1 MAVYAWAGRTRQGN
15 RKKGILEAASESA
28 ATAHLRSQGIVPN
41 RIKEKAK
48 DLDDIFPFLQPRIKT
63 QDLVVFTRQFA
74 VMIDAGLPLVQCLQ
88 LLGDQMEN
96 KAFKNVCRDVR
107 TRVEQGSTFAE
118 ALARHPKVF
127 SALFVNLVAAGE
139 VGGILDTI
147 LNRLAAYLEKAEKL
161 ARQVKG
167 AMTYPV
173 VVLTIAVGVISLLL
187 VKVIPVFENMF
198 LDFGGQ
204 LPGPTQIVIDV
215 SDWMQA
221 YLVYC
226 LAGGA
231 LGVFGFL
238 EARKRSDRFCYQTDR
253 LFLALPVLGGLLK
266 KVAVARF
273 TRTLGTMIASGVPI
287 LEALDIVGRSAGN
300 RVIEREIQDARS
312 AIAEGRTIAEPL
324 QESTVFPGMVV
335 QMIAVGEE
343 TGSMETML
351 SKIADFYDDEVDT
364 AVTALT
370 SLLEPLMIVFL
381 GGACGGIMIAM
392 YLPIFKIAENI
403 N

>member
-1 MAVYAWAGRTRQGN
+1 MPVYAWTGRTRQGSS
-15 RKKGILEAASESA
+15 KKGVLEAVSEA
-28 ATAHLRSQGIVPN
+28 AVTAQLRAQGIVPK
-41 RIKEKAK
+41 RVKEKAK
-48 DLDDIFPFLQPRIKT
+48 DLEDIFPFLQPRIKT

-96 KAFKNVCRDVR
+96 KTFKNVCRDIQ
-107 TRVEQGSTFAE
+107 TQVEQGSTFAE
-118 ALARHPKVF
+118 ALARHPKAF

-173 VVLTIAVGVISLLL
+173 AVLVIAVGVISLLL
-187 VKVIPVFENMF
+187 VKVIPVFEKMF
-198 LDFGGQ
+198 ADFGGA
-204 LPGPTQIVIDV
+204 LPGPTQLVVDL
-215 SDWMQA
+215 SAWMQA
-221 YLVYC
+221 YLGVC

-231 LGVFGFL
+231 VALFGFL
-238 EARKRSDRFCYQTDR
+238 QARRRSERFRYQTDR
-253 LFLALPVLGGLLK
+253 LFLASPVFGPVLK

-300 RVIEREIQDARS
+300 MVIEEEIQTARS

-324 QESTVFPGMVV
+324 QDSKVFPGMVV

-364 AVTALT
+364 AVASLTA
-370 SLLEPLMIVFL
+370 LLEPVMIVFL
-381 GGACGGIMIAM
+381 GGAVAGILVAM

-403 N
+403 M

>member
-1 MAVYAWAGRTRQGN
+1 MPVYVWAGRTRQGN
-15 RKKGILEAASESA
+15 TKKGVLEAVSEAA
-28 ATAHLRSQGIVPN
+28 ATAQLRAQGILPN
-41 RIKEKAK
+41 KLKPKARDVE
-48 DLDDIFPFLQPRIKT
+48 DLLPFLQPRIKT

-96 KAFKNVCRDVR
+96 KTFKNVCRDIR
-107 TRVEQGSTFAE
+107 TQVEQGSTFAE
-118 ALARHPKVF
+118 SLARHPKVF

-161 ARQVKG
+161 ARQVRG

-173 VVLTIAVGVISLLL
+173 TVLLIAVGVISVLM
-187 VKVIPVFENMF
+187 VKVIPVFEKMF
-198 LDFGGQ
+198 ADFGGA
-204 LPGPTQIVIDV
+204 LPGPTQAVVDL
-215 SDWMQA
+215 SAWMQS

-226 LAGGA
+226 LVAAG
-231 LGVFGFL
+231 LCVFGFFQ
-238 EARKRSDRFCYQTDR
+238 ARERSEGFRFQTDR
-253 LFLALPVLGGLLK
+253 VLLASPIFGPLLK

-300 RVIEREIQDARS
+300 LVIEEEIQTARS

-324 QESTVFPGMVV
+324 QESKVFPGMVV

-364 AVTALT
+364 AVASLTAM
-370 SLLEPLMIVFL
+370 LEPLMILFL
-381 GGACGGIMIAM
+381 GGAVGGILIAM
-392 YLPIFKIAENI
+392 YMPIFKIAENI
-403 N
+403 M